1 MCKYINVHSGTRWSR
16 KTTQALIYYTEAIVQ
31 NKIKQIS
38 FKCFEE
44 FKGIK
49 TRMQISSSS

>member
-16 KTTQALIYYTEAIVQ
+16 KTTQALIHYTEAIVQ